1 MESHTIV
8 KLVKTAPE
16 KLHAYVRQIV
26 LDDDTT
32 TPAHLK
38 EDVGRNSKGCLPR
51 HLTGVR
57 ILADPSHRRRTVN
70 NRLYKLAGKRVDVCA
85 LKKEQAG
92 KIAHYFGHWQA
103 QLKSKT
109 L

>member
-1 MESHTIV
+1 MESHAIV
-8 KLVKTAPE
+8 ELVKTAPE

-38 EDVGRNSKGCLPR
+38 EDVGPNSKGCLPR

-70 NRLYKLAGKRVDVCA
+70 NRL
-85 LKKEQAG
+85 
-92 KIAHYFGHWQA
+92 
-103 QLKSKT
+103 
-109 L
+109 